1 MIRFQGSISK
11 DGKYWLIEV
20 PLFNAMTQG
29 MSRKEALHMIKD
41 YFDCTL
47 DNEAVHVFVQSLTGN
62 TFELW
67 SEPIAPLFALLLRR
81 QRQLA
86 GLTLAD
92 VAKRL
97 GTRSTTAYNR
107 YELGT
112 AVPSIE
118 KLNQLLNAVSTE
130 KHFTLSL
137 AA

>member
-1 MIRFQGSISK
+1 MIRFQGSIHK
-11 DGKYWLIEV
+11 NGKYWLIEV
-20 PLFNAMTQG
+20 PVFNAITQG
-29 MSRKEALHMIKD
+29 KSRKDALQMIKD
-41 YFDCTL
+41 YFDCLL
-47 DNEAVHVFVQSLTGN
+47 DNETVQVFVQPLDEN
-62 TFELW
+62 TFALG

-92 VAKRL
+92 VAKHL

-112 AVPSIE
+112 AVPSVE
-118 KLNQLLNAVSTE
+118 KLNQILKAVSAE
-130 KHFTLSL
+130 KHFLFSH